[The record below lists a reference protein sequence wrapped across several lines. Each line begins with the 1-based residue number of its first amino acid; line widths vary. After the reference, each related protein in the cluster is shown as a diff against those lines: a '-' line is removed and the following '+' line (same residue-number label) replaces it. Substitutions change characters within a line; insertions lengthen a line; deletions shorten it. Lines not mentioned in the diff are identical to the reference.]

1 MLLQILINS
10 HLRPWLSSAVLGIL
24 VAMERVVRGWG
35 VCVAAL
41 DDSSLIPH
49 HLGGGEICGPQT
61 RGDLGRVGS

>member
-1 MLLQILINS
+1 MRGQG
-10 HLRPWLSSAVLGIL
+10 VLGTG
-24 VAMERVVRGWG
+24 RGAG
-35 VCVAAL
+35 VGVAAL